1 MAELV
6 QTVRREVTLK
16 LENGLHLHP
25 ISHIVRCAQSF
36 AGSVSLLHNGKRADA
51 KSAFDLML
59 LGAEYR
65 TPPLTDLRIGR
76 IAVIRRVDPIPPSL
90 RNSSII
96 SSPPK
101 RQVVFVCTIVG

>member
-36 AGSVSLLHNGKRADA
+36 AASVSLLHNGKRADA

-59 LGAEYR
+59 LGAECGAV
-65 TPPLTDLRIGR
+65 LTVEASGADAAAAATGI
-76 IAVIRRVDPIPPSL
+76 VSL
-90 RNSSII
+90 FESGFGV
-96 SSPPK
+96 PD
-101 RQVVFVCTIVG
+101 TAAH

>member
-59 LGAEYR
+59 LGAECGAV
-65 TPPLTDLRIGR
+65 LTVEASGADAAAAAAGI
-76 IAVIRRVDPIPPSL
+76 VSL
-90 RNSSII
+90 FESGFGV
-96 SSPPK
+96 PD
-101 RQVVFVCTIVG
+101 TAAH

>member
-1 MAELV
+1 MAELL
-6 QTVRREVTLK
+6 QTVRREVTLT

-59 LGAEYR
+59 LGAECGAV
-65 TPPLTDLRIGR
+65 LTVEASGADAAAAVAG
-76 IAVIRRVDPIPPSL
+76 IASL
-90 RNSSII
+90 FDSGFG
-96 SSPPK
+96 SPDSA
-101 RQVVFVCTIVG
+101 GH